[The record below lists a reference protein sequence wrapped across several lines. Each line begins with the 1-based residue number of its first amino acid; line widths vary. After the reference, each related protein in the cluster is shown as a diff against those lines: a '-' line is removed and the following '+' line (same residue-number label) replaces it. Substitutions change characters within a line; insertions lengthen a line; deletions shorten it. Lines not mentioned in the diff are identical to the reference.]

1 MRTAND
7 ILTRAVALHQ
17 AGRLAEAGTLYR
29 RLLCEVPQE
38 ANALHLLG
46 LTRWRLGHPQEGL
59 TLMRRSIA
67 TAPDFEPCYLNIV
80 NLHRTLEQAGE
91 AVAWLERGVRALPGS
106 LPLRELYCSLTQDLA
121 VVAIKQK
128 DLEMAAAWVV
138 RSHAGL
144 LTAPVLNRAL
154 YDLLERQVQIELATG
169 RRDGAVAVTKAKN
182 RIDFATLPEGE
193 IDVFAVDLL
202 GFPDWCAATGL
213 RARTWEAAA
222 QPAPET
228 LYADYP
234 DYLHR
239 YIGTLPELGR
249 TPVGVALDARI
260 EVIQGFYVK
269 DNYECFVLAGRQS
282 MLCEN
287 RTSVVRSAVVPL
299 VGVTPEGQGAIR
311 LPRPL
316 YRTVDIADPTIFV
329 PSTPNYWHFMVE
341 VLPQIMLCDA
351 VDEAH
356 ELPVVLFD
364 TRGYQFEMF
373 DLAGI
378 ARERIVDMRK
388 TLGPECVQVLYRFQ
402 RAAVPSQVPYPVAV
416 RLLRERFLPQVRL
429 DRPPLPRRVF
439 LSRRGS
445 YPKHRIANDAEVG
458 ALLERYGFQVV
469 LPESLSVL
477 ETIEL
482 IAQAEMVVAPI
493 GAGTSNHVFL
503 PPYGTWI
510 HLNNPDFFHPDSS
523 WNVQMG
529 TQATLVGAFR
539 HLTGRFAGDPASF
552 PERLVDRLE
561 IPIEIDLGALA
572 RLVEEAEGRL
582 ARREARGG

>member
-7 ILTRAVALHQ
+7 ILTRAVAHHQ
-17 AGRLAEAGTLYR
+17 AGRLTEAATLYR
-29 RLLCEVPQE
+29 GLLCEVPQE
-38 ANALHLLG
+38 ANALHLRG
-46 LTRWRLGHPQEGL
+46 LARWRLGHPDEGL
-59 TLMRRSIA
+59 ALMRRSLA
-67 TAPDFEPCYLNIV
+67 VAPDFEPCYLNIV
-80 NLHRTLEQAGE
+80 NLLRTLERTDE
-91 AVAWLERGVRALPGS
+91 AVAWLERGVQALPGS
-106 LPLRELYCSLTQDLA
+106 LPLRELFCSLSQDLA
-121 VVAIKQK
+121 IVAIRK
-128 DLEMAAAWVV
+128 DDREAAAAWAA
-138 RSHAGL
+138 RSRAGL
-144 LTAPVLNRAL
+144 LGAPVLNRTL
-154 YDLLERQVQIELATG
+154 YEVLERQIQIDLVTG
-169 RRDGAVAVTKAKN
+169 RRDAAVTVARAKN
-182 RIDFATLPEGE
+182 RADFASLPESE

-202 GFPDWCAATGL
+202 GFPEWCEAAGL

-228 LYADYP
+228 LCADYP
-234 DYLHR
+234 DYLHQ
-239 YIGTLPELGR
+239 YVETLPDLGR
-249 TPVGVALDARI
+249 TPVGVALDAGV

-269 DNYECFVLAGRQS
+269 DNYECFVLADRRS

-287 RTSVVRSAVVPL
+287 RSNVVRSSVVPL
-299 VGVTPEGQGAIR
+299 VGVTPEGQGVIR

-316 YRTVDIADPTIFV
+316 YRTVDITEPAIFV

-341 VLPQIMLCDA
+341 VLPQLMLCDA
-351 VDEAH
+351 VPEARD
-356 ELPVVLFD
+356 LPVVLFD

-388 TLGPECVQVLYRFQ
+388 ILGPDCVQVLYRFQ

-416 RLLRERFLPQVRL
+416 RLLRERFLPQVRPG
-429 DRPPLPRRVF
+429 RPPLPRRVF

-510 HLNNPDFFHPDSS
+510 HLNNPDFFHPESS
-523 WNVQMG
+523 WNAQMG

-561 IPIEIDLGALA
+561 IPIEIDLDALA

-582 ARREARGG
+582 ARRESRGG